1 MRTITLTQLRRRTSF
16 WVYAS
21 RAEPI
26 VITIRGQPSVL
37 LKHDPSL
44 VAASASKP
52 ISPSPKSK

>member
-1 MRTITLTQLRRRTSF
+1 MRTITLTQFRRRTSF

-26 VITIRGQPSVL
+26 VITIRGQPSAL
-37 LKHDPSL
+37 LKKERVP

-52 ISPSPKSK
+52 TRFP